1 MGGCMAELP
10 RLGMN
15 HINARVIP
23 TSRCADA
30 FGAMFWA
37 FLFFLDFGIGFN
49 GVTLDILPDIV
60 GWLLML
66 SALNAIPDLSPD
78 VRPLRTLALWLAV
91 LSLFSLIQIKGASG
105 TGVTGLTIVYTLH
118 HLFTTILDLVYI
130 WMLCGLIMGMGLAC
144 RRAALAERADFRRK
158 LYAILLLFFLVL
170 PGILTIINDRA
181 LLMAAAMVGLLIY
194 VILFCLM
201 MGLMKATQ
209 EMCIGHV
216 EINALANA
224 HNYRANL

>member
-1 MGGCMAELP
+1 MAELP

-15 HINARVIP
+15 HISARVIS
-23 TSRCADA
+23 TNRCADA

-66 SALNAIPDLSPD
+66 SALKAIPDLSPD

-118 HLFTTILDLVYI
+118 YLFTAILELIYI
-130 WMLCGLIMGMGLAC
+130 WMLCGLIMGMGLAYRC
-144 RRAALAERADFRRK
+144 AALAERADFRRK
-158 LYAILLLFFLVL
+158 FYAILQLSFLVL
-170 PGILTIINDRA
+170 PGILMIINDRA
-181 LLMAAAMVGLLIY
+181 LVIATAIVGFLIY
-194 VILFCLM
+194 AILFCLM

-209 EMCIGHV
+209 KMCIGCV

-224 HNYRANL
+224 HIYQRNL